1 MHMMKIKVL
10 HPFKFAEDGITVVSY
25 APGIHTVSEHVAAV
39 AIREGWAK
47 RQGIWKVK
55 K

>member
-1 MHMMKIKVL
+1 MKIKII

-25 APGIHTVSEHVAAV
+25 ACGVHDVSEHVAAV

-47 RQGIWKVK
+47 RPGFWKATS
-55 K
+55 